1 MSGSVRPHRW
11 QPTTLPCPWESP
23 GKNTGVD
30 FHFLLQCMK
39 VKRESEVAQ
48 SCLTLRDPM
57 DCGLPASSVHGIF
70 QARVLESVAISFSEV
85 TLYTLL
91 ILGFCKSR
99 DHHLICYPAMEL
111 YNNINSQKSKILSGL
126 PWWLSGKESTCQ
138 CKSHGFNPWSR
149 MIPHAS
155 EQLSQWATTTEP
167 MCCNN
172 WSPCVL
178 EPLLS
183 QQEKLTQWETQTW
196 QLQSSPCSLQPEKN
210 PHSNEDSP
218 QIKK

>member
-1 MSGSVRPHRW
+1 
-11 QPTTLPCPWESP
+11 
-23 GKNTGVD
+23 
-30 FHFLLQCMK
+30 MK

-48 SCLTLRDPM
+48 SCPTLRDPM
-57 DCGLPASSVHGIF
+57 DCGLPASSIHGIF
-70 QARVLESVAISFSEV
+70 QTRVLESVAISFSEV

-91 ILGFCKSR
+91 FPGFCKSR
-99 DHHLICYPAMEL
+99 DHHLICYAATEL

-126 PWWLSGKESTCQ
+126 PWWLSDKESTCQ

-172 WSPCVL
+172 WSPCAL
-178 EPLLS
+178 EPLLI
-183 QQEKLTQWETQTW
+183 QQEKLTQWEAQTR
-196 QLQSSPCSLQPEKN
+196 QLESSPCSLQPEKN

-218 QIKK
+218 QPKNK